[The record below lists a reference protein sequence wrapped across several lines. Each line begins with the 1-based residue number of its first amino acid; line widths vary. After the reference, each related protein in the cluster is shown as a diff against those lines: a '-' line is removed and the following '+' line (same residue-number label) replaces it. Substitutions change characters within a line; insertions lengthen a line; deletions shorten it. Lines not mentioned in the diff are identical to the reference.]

1 MMRISAFHDLR
12 HLVLRTGGN
21 NGRSERSAVSE
32 SKESQRLHDVLD
44 RRPPHHSVPLSLFFD
59 AQGRRLR
66 LCRLGSRDL
75 GALAQMYAGFERDQ
89 ASLGIPPVGARRVRD
104 WVEGLCAKDVQLIA
118 KHGEQVAAHAAW
130 VRDGRG
136 GAEVLVFVHP
146 GYQGAGLG
154 RKMLAAVVTMSR
166 FLGVRKL
173 WAEVENRNVPII
185 RLNQALGFHTSHWY
199 QGTQE
204 MELEPAAEGDALSLD
219 GSGQE

>member
-1 MMRISAFHDLR
+1 M
-12 HLVLRTGGN
+12 
-21 NGRSERSAVSE
+21 SEPRE
-32 SKESQRLHDVLD
+32 IQRLRSLLD
-44 RRPPHHSVPLSLFFD
+44 QRQPRHSVPLSLFFD

-75 GALAQMYAGFERDQ
+75 DALVQMYACFERDQ
-89 ASLGIPPVGARRVRD
+89 TSLGIPPLGAQRIHD
-104 WVEGLCAKDVQLIA
+104 WVEGLFAKDVQLIA
-118 KHGEQVAAHAAW
+118 KHGGQIAAHAAW
-130 VRDGRG
+130 VRDGQG

-154 RKMLAAVVTMSR
+154 KKMLAAVVTMSR

-185 RLNQALGFHTSHWY
+185 RLNQALGFHTSQWY

-204 MELEPAAEGDALSLD
+204 MELEPYVEGHPLSLD
-219 GSGQE
+219 RSGPG

>member
-1 MMRISAFHDLR
+1 M
-12 HLVLRTGGN
+12 N
-21 NGRSERSAVSE
+21 E
-32 SKESQRLHDVLD
+32 SREIQRLRSLLD
-44 RRPPHHSVPLSLFFD
+44 QRQPSHSVPLSLFFD
-59 AQGRRLR
+59 AHGRRLR

-75 GALAQMYAGFERDQ
+75 GALTQMYACFEQDQ
-89 ASLGIPPVGARRVRD
+89 TSLGIPPVGAQRVRD
-104 WVEGLCAKDVQLIA
+104 WVEGLFAKDVQLIA
-118 KHGEQVAAHAAW
+118 KYDAQVAAHAAW

-154 RKMLAAVVTMSR
+154 KKMLAAVVTMSR

-185 RLNQALGFHTSHWY
+185 RLNQALGFRTSQWY

-204 MELEPAAEGDALSLD
+204 MELEPFTQGGPLSLD
-219 GSGQE
+219 GSGQG